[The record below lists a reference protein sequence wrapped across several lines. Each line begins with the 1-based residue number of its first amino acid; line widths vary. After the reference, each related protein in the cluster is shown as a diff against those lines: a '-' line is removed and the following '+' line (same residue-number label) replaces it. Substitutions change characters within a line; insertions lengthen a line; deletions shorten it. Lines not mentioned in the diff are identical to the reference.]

1 MAISRA
7 ETVDLR
13 RRKTPGKRR
22 ARSLK
27 RKAAG
32 KIEARR
38 RRSEEALRQSDVPF
52 RRYFD
57 LGLIGMAIT
66 SPTKGIIEVNDELC
80 RILGYERSKLLQ
92 KSWPEMTHPEDLA
105 ADVAQFKR
113 VLAGEIDGYSLEKR
127 WIRKDGHVIHS
138 IMSAKC
144 KRRANGS
151 VHYFV
156 GLILDITGRKRV
168 EERLREYEK
177 AVEGS
182 EEMICVV
189 DSDYR
194 FRLANRAFLD
204 FRGLKREQVEGH
216 LVSELLTDKRIL
228 EIAKRKLTECLQGN
242 VVQYELRHHS
252 PRLGERDLFITYFPI
267 EDRNGVDCV
276 AGVIRDVTERK
287 RAEEEQRK
295 LASLVENS
303 ADFIGMASPEG
314 VVFYVNSAG
323 QKLVGL
329 KGSEEARTTRITDYV
344 IEQELPRVEQEI
356 LPTVRR
362 NGTWQG
368 EVGFRHFGTGA
379 AIPMLVNS
387 FVIYEQGSERPLA
400 LATISRDITKIKR
413 AEEELRR
420 NAAYLAQGQR
430 LSHTGSW
437 ALNLATRELFWS
449 EEHFRILGLDP
460 KLGTP
465 PYAVAIKSIHPED
478 RVSAVEAFERAIRE
492 KTEFETQCR
501 IVRPDGTIR
510 IIRSV
515 AQPVFNNTVDL
526 VEYVGAMIDV
536 TDQLRAEEKL
546 RRSEAHLAEAQRIGR
561 VGSWIWNVATGEC
574 FWSREHFR
582 IFGLDADTFKPTKK
596 NTQRLI
602 HREDLPFVEATLK
615 KAVREKSEFEL
626 EYRIIRPNGSIRYH
640 QSVGR
645 PLERGNRELEFIGMV
660 VDVTE
665 RKQAEKALQET
676 QTELAH
682 VSRMT
687 AMGETAASI
696 AHEIN
701 QPLGAIVNNGNFSL
715 QLVGKPGV
723 EKKQREA
730 LRNIVSDASRASDII
745 SRVRALTTRWGRE
758 PSELNVRELI
768 GEVLTL
774 AKHSLDEH
782 RITVKTKLPKDA
794 LTVHADR
801 VQLQQVLLNLVVNA
815 IEAMT
820 GVPRE
825 KRILAIGAG
834 RDKLDRKPAVLVA
847 ITDKGVGFAPKTA
860 ARMFDAFYTT
870 KPDGMGMGLRIS
882 RSIIQGYGGQ
892 LSARRNK
899 SGGAT
904 FSFVLPV

>member
-1 MAISRA
+1 VAIYPA
-7 ETVDLR
+7 KTVHR
-13 RRKTPGKRR
+13 RQGTTPGRRR
-22 ARSLK
+22 ARSPK
-27 RKAAG
+27 RNVSRKV
-32 KIEARR
+32 EAQRR
-38 RRSEEALRQSDVPF
+38 EAEEALRRSDLPF

-66 SPTKGIIEVNDELC
+66 SPTKGITEVNDELC
-80 RILGYERSKLLQ
+80 RILGYERKELLQ
-92 KSWPEMTHPEDLA
+92 KTWPAMTHPEDLA
-105 ADVAQFKR
+105 AEVAQFKR
-113 VLAGEIDGYSLEKR
+113 VVAGKIDGYSLEKR
-127 WIRKDGHVIHS
+127 WIRKDGRVIHS

-144 KRRANGS
+144 ERLADGS
-151 VHYFV
+151 VDYFL
-156 GLILDITGRKRV
+156 GLVLDI
-168 EERLREYEK
+168 
-177 AVEGS
+177 
-182 EEMICVV
+182 
-189 DSDYR
+189 
-194 FRLANRAFLD
+194 
-204 FRGLKREQVEGH
+204 
-216 LVSELLTDKRIL
+216 
-228 EIAKRKLTECLQGN
+228 
-242 VVQYELRHHS
+242 
-252 PRLGERDLFITYFPI
+252 
-267 EDRNGVDCV
+267 
-276 AGVIRDVTERK
+276 TERK
-287 RAEEEQRK
+287 RAEDEQCK

-303 ADFIGMASPEG
+303 TDFIGMASPEG
-314 VVFYVNSAG
+314 AVLYVNSAG

-329 KGSEEARTTRITDYV
+329 NGSEAARTIHVTDYV
-344 IEQELPRVEQEI
+344 MEEESERVQKAI
-356 LPTVRR
+356 LPAVERT
-362 NGTWQG
+362 GAWQG
-368 EVGFRHFGTGA
+368 EVRFRHFETGA
-379 AIPMLVNS
+379 AIPMLVNT
-387 FVIYEQGSERPLA
+387 FVMPNGGSGRPRV
-400 LATISRDITKIKR
+400 LATISRDITEIKQ

-420 NAAYLAQGQR
+420 SAAYLAEGQR
-430 LSHTGSW
+430 LSHTASW
-437 ALNLATRELFWS
+437 AWNVSTGEVFWS
-449 EEHFRILGLDP
+449 EELFRIYGLDP
-460 KLGTP
+460 EQAKPGYP
-465 PYAVAIKSIHPED
+465 AVLDYIHPGD
-478 RVSAVEAFERAIRE
+478 RSRAQRIFEEAVRE
-492 KTEFETQCR
+492 KRGYELAYRVT
-501 IVRPDGTIR
+501 RPDGTIR
-510 IIRSV
+510 YVNNI
-515 AQPVFNNTVDL
+515 AHPVFDKAGTL
-526 VEYVGAMIDV
+526 IEYVGTTIDN
-536 TDQLRAEEKL
+536 TERIRAEEKL
-546 RRSEAHLAEAQRIGR
+546 RRSEAHLAEAQRIGQ
-561 VGSWIWNVATGEC
+561 VGSWMWNVATGEC
-574 FWSREHFR
+574 SWSREHFR
-582 IFGLDADTFKPTKK
+582 IFGLDADTFKPTKE
-596 NTQRLI
+596 NTQRFI
-602 HREDLPFVEATLK
+602 HREDLSFVEATLK

-640 QSVGR
+640 QGIGR
-645 PLERGNRELEFIGMV
+645 PLERGNGELEFIGMV

-665 RKQAEKALQET
+665 RKQAEKALQEI

-687 AMGETAASI
+687 AMGEMAASI

-730 LRNIVSDASRASDII
+730 LRDIVSDASRASNII
-745 SRVRALTTRWGRE
+745 SRVRALTKRCSPE

-782 RITVKTKLPKDA
+782 GIIVKTKLPKEA

-834 RDKLDRKPAVLVA
+834 RDKLDRKPAILVA
-847 ITDKGVGFAPKTA
+847 IVDKGVGFAPKTA